1 MKRDDLCAMIR
12 FVPNRKEAVNK
23 IDSITSKIIELST
36 ELEELKYLLIEAE
49 IQEPPEGRMA
59 DIPTTKTDVLSAKI
73 AKAP

>member
-49 IQEPPEGRMA
+49 IQEPPEE
-59 DIPTTKTDVLSAKI
+59 TDGKVC
-73 AKAP
+73 